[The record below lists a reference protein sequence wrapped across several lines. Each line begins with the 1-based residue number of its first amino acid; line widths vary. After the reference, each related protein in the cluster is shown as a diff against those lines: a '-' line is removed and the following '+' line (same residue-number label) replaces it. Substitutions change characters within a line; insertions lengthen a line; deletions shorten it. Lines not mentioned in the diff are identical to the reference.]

1 MQRRIEFL
9 NHALRGLPE
18 ERIRFHICYGVNF
31 GPRLSDLQLDQVMDL
46 ILTIRAGA

>member
-1 MQRRIEFL
+1 MYWTPYDSLGVFPTFPDWQE
-9 NHALRGLPE
+9 GGT
-18 ERIRFHICYGVNF
+18 YGVNF